1 MIPPSQ
7 DERELMNVS
16 RIKINWE
23 NNLVLKNKKL
33 GFIGGGN
40 MAKALIKGLASF
52 IEPKN
57 IFVSEPSKSKRDA
70 LHAEY
75 KIKVTADNSELTKNC
90 DIIILA
96 VKPQILK
103 DVLAEIRSLVKGDK
117 LIVSVAAGVSIS
129 IMDEELRGDTNN
141 KFSIVRTM
149 PNTPALV
156 QEGVTAIAS
165 GEHVSKGDV
174 EIAHRIFEVVGL
186 TVNVEEDHMDAV
198 TGLSGSGPAYIFMLL
213 EALSDAGVKMG
224 LSRNVANTLTIQ
236 TVLGAAK
243 LARESGK
250 HPGELKD
257 MVTSPAGT
265 TIAGLHALEEG
276 GLRTTMMNAV
286 EAATLRS
293 RELGQIALNK
303 KGSVRGDK

>member
-1 MIPPSQ
+1 M
-7 DERELMNVS
+7 
-16 RIKINWE
+16 
-23 NNLVLKNKKL
+23 LKNKKI

-40 MAKALIKGLASF
+40 MAEALIKGLVSASF
-52 IEPKN
+52 IEGKN
-57 IFVSEPSKSKRDA
+57 IFVSEPSESKRDA
-70 LHAEY
+70 LHHAY
-75 KIKVTADNSELTKNC
+75 KVKVTADNHELAKKC

-96 VKPQILK
+96 VKPQILSEVLK
-103 DVLAEIRSLVKGDK
+103 DIRSWIGQKKMV
-117 LIVSVAAGVSIS
+117 VSVAAGVPIS
-129 IMDEELRGDTNN
+129 IIERDLRGDTNN

-165 GEHVSKGDV
+165 GEHVTKVDV
-174 EIAHRIFEVVGL
+174 KIAHRIFEAVGS
-186 TVNVEEDHMDAV
+186 TVDVEEGHLDAV
-198 TGLSGSGPAYIFMLL
+198 TGLSGSGPAYIFMLI

-224 LSRNVANTLTIQ
+224 LSREVANTLTIQ
-236 TVLGAAK
+236 TVLGSAK

-286 EAATLRS
+286 EDATLRS
-293 RELGQIALNK
+293 RELGNIALHKSN
-303 KGSVRGDK
+303 SESNE

>member
-1 MIPPSQ
+1 M
-7 DERELMNVS
+7 
-16 RIKINWE
+16 
-23 NNLVLKNKKL
+23 LKNKKL

-40 MAKALIKGLASF
+40 MAEAMIKGLLSASF
-52 IEPKN
+52 IEAKN
-57 IFVSEPSKSKRDA
+57 IFVSEPSEAKRDT

-75 KIKVTADNSELTKNC
+75 KIKVSADNRELVKKC
-90 DIIILA
+90 DILILA
-96 VKPQILK
+96 VKPQIFQE
-103 DVLAEIRSLVKGDK
+103 VLVDICSLVDSDK
-117 LIVSVAAGVSIS
+117 LVISIAAGVPIS
-129 IMDEELRGDTNN
+129 IIDDALRGDKNK

-165 GEHVSKGDV
+165 GEHVRKIDV
-174 EIAHRIFEVVGL
+174 KIAHRIFEAVGR
-186 TVNVEEDHMDAV
+186 TVDVEEDQLDAV
-198 TGLSGSGPAYIFMLL
+198 TGLSGSGPAYIFMLI

-224 LSRNVANTLTIQ
+224 LSREVANTLTIQ
-236 TVLGAAK
+236 TVLGSAK

-265 TIAGLHALEEG
+265 TISGLHALEEG
-276 GLRTTMMNAV
+276 SFHTTLMNAV
-286 EAATLRS
+286 EDATLRS

-303 KGSVRGDK
+303 NTTKRGAK

>member
-1 MIPPSQ
+1 M
-7 DERELMNVS
+7 
-16 RIKINWE
+16 
-23 NNLVLKNKKL
+23 LKNKKI

-40 MAKALIKGLASF
+40 MAEAMIKGLLSASF
-52 IEPKN
+52 IEAKN
-57 IFVSEPSKSKRDA
+57 VFVSEPSEAKRDT

-75 KIKVTADNSELTKNC
+75 KIKVSADNRELVKKC

-96 VKPQILK
+96 VKPQIVQK
-103 DVLAEIRSLVKGDK
+103 VLRDIASLVGRDK
-117 LIVSVAAGVSIS
+117 LVISIAAGVPIA
-129 IMDEELRGDTNN
+129 IMDDVLRGGKNK

-165 GEHVSKGDV
+165 GEHVRKIDV
-174 EIAHRIFEVVGL
+174 KIAHRIFEAVGR
-186 TVNVEEDHMDAV
+186 TVDVEEDQLDAV
-198 TGLSGSGPAYIFMLL
+198 TGLSGSGPAYIFMLI

-224 LSRNVANTLTIQ
+224 LSREVANTLTIQ
-236 TVLGAAK
+236 TVLGSAK

-265 TIAGLHALEEG
+265 TISGLHALEEG
-276 GLRTTMMNAV
+276 SFHTTLMNAV
-286 EAATLRS
+286 EAAPLRS

-303 KGSVRGDK
+303 NTTKRGAK

>member
-1 MIPPSQ
+1 M
-7 DERELMNVS
+7 
-16 RIKINWE
+16 
-23 NNLVLKNKKL
+23 LKNKKI

-40 MAKALIKGLASF
+40 MAEAMIKGLLSASF
-52 IEPKN
+52 IEAKN
-57 IFVSEPSKSKRDA
+57 IFVSEPSEAKRDT

-75 KIKVTADNSELTKNC
+75 KIKVSADNRELVKKC

-96 VKPQILK
+96 VKPQIVQK
-103 DVLAEIRSLVKGDK
+103 VLRDIASLVGRDK
-117 LIVSVAAGVSIS
+117 LVISIAAGVPIA
-129 IMDEELRGDTNN
+129 IMDDVLRGGKNK

-165 GEHVSKGDV
+165 GEHVRKIDV
-174 EIAHRIFEVVGL
+174 KIAHRIFEAVGR
-186 TVNVEEDHMDAV
+186 TVDVEEDQLDAV
-198 TGLSGSGPAYIFMLL
+198 TGLSGSGPAYIFMMI

-224 LSRNVANTLTIQ
+224 LSREVANTLTIQ
-236 TVLGAAK
+236 TVLGSAK

-265 TIAGLHALEEG
+265 TISGLHALEEG
-276 GLRTTMMNAV
+276 SFHTTLMNAV
-286 EAATLRS
+286 EDATLRS

-303 KGSVRGDK
+303 NTTKRGAK

>member
-1 MIPPSQ
+1 M
-7 DERELMNVS
+7 
-16 RIKINWE
+16 
-23 NNLVLKNKKL
+23 LKNKKL

-40 MAKALIKGLASF
+40 MAQAMIKGLLSASF
-52 IEPKN
+52 IEAKS
-57 IFVSEPSKSKRDA
+57 IFVSEPSKQKRDA

-75 KIKVTADNSELTKNC
+75 KVKVTADNHELTKKC
-90 DIIILA
+90 DILILA

-103 DVLAEIRSLVKGDK
+103 EVLRDIRTLVSSDK
-117 LIVSVAAGVSIS
+117 LVISIAAGVPIS
-129 IMDEELRGDTNN
+129 IMDGVLRGDSNK
-141 KFSIVRTM
+141 KFSVVRTM

-165 GEHVSKGDV
+165 GKHVNKTDV
-174 EIAHRIFEVVGL
+174 KIAHRIFEAVGR
-186 TVNVEEDHMDAV
+186 TVDVEEDHLDAV
-198 TGLSGSGPAYIFMLL
+198 TGLSGSGPAYIYMLI
-213 EALSDAGVKMG
+213 ESLSDAGVKMG
-224 LSRNVANTLTIQ
+224 LSREVANILTIQ
-236 TVLGAAK
+236 TVLGSAK

-286 EAATLRS
+286 EDATLRS
-293 RELGQIALNK
+293 RELGHIALNE
-303 KGSVRGDK
+303 SDDHH

>member
-1 MIPPSQ
+1 
-7 DERELMNVS
+7 
-16 RIKINWE
+16 
-23 NNLVLKNKKL
+23 VLKKKKL

-40 MAKALIKGLASF
+40 MAEALIKGLVSASF
-52 IEPKN
+52 MEAKN
-57 IFVSEPSKSKRDA
+57 IVASEPSQTKRDA
-70 LHAEY
+70 LHAAY
-75 KIKVTADNSELTKNC
+75 KIKVTGDNRELTKKC

-103 DVLAEIRSLVKGDK
+103 AVLADIRSLVTHDK
-117 LIVSVAAGVSIS
+117 LVISVAAGVPIS
-129 IMDEELRGDTNN
+129 IMNEELRGDTNN

-165 GEHVSKGDV
+165 GEHVTKVDV
-174 EIAHRIFEVVGL
+174 KIAHRIFEAVGR
-186 TVNVEEDHMDAV
+186 TVDVEEGHLDAV
-198 TGLSGSGPAYIFMLL
+198 TGLSGSGPAYIFMLI
-213 EALSDAGVKMG
+213 ESLSDAGVKMG
-224 LSRNVANTLTIQ
+224 LSREVANILTIQ
-236 TVLGAAK
+236 TVLGSAK

-286 EAATLRS
+286 EDATLRS
-293 RELGQIALNK
+293 RELGQIALNRATPGGK
-303 KGSVRGDK
+303 E